1 MSRASSAKESVYF
14 SLGSNIEAEKHLR
27 LAIRELHRRY
37 GELRLSPVY
46 RNKAVG
52 FDGDDFLNMV
62 VGIDAEGDIETM
74 LGEIEVIH
82 GLAGRRRGKS
92 RFSSRPLDID
102 ILLYGQRVS
111 KAPPVTL
118 PRPDVLRY
126 PFVLKPLSD
135 VAPEGV
141 HPETGRSFAEHW
153 QAMKQGGHTLH
164 RLDIEFQ

>member
-1 MSRASSAKESVYF
+1 MPVYL

-27 LAIRELHRRY
+27 LAISELHRRY

-62 VGIDAEGDIETM
+62 VGVDVGSDVETM
-74 LGEIEVIH
+74 LEEIEVIH
-82 GLAGRRRGKS
+82 GLAGRRRGNS

-111 KAPPVTL
+111 KAPPVTI
-118 PRPDVLRY
+118 PRPDVLLY
-126 PFVLKPLSD
+126 PFVLKPLCD
-135 VAPEGV
+135 VAPDDV

-153 QAMKQGGHTLH
+153 KAMKQGGHDLQ
-164 RLDIEFQ
+164 RLDIELR